1 MEVLGCCWSG
11 SEAAHVAIQQAEQT
25 FWCKGVRQLDPSA
38 MRRPDA
44 IPFAASA
51 GHVSTRDVTV
61 TGTAKERGRAP
72 QEEIDATQATDDK
85 DGC

>member
-1 MEVLGCCWSG
+1 
-11 SEAAHVAIQQAEQT
+11 
-25 FWCKGVRQLDPSA
+25 